1 MGGVLHNGNG
11 SRDLHTLKVTP
22 MPNNKQIVRQLDIL
36 REFSTR
42 KYGVTI
48 RELAE
53 GQGVSTR
60 TIHRDLND
68 LQEAGFFL
76 DAEVREGQKYWKFD
90 QNTDLLSLKF
100 PIDEIIALKFIEGIV
115 SSLAGTPF
123 NEAFNKTLNRI
134 RTTLPE
140 DMRAFLARAGTA
152 YYPHQRGQKAQI
164 PPEIFA
170 TAHRAIKERK
180 ICNVTYRAI
189 TTGQTKT
196 YPITPFRLLY
206 YHNGFYLLCRNP
218 NYGDL
223 LTLAAE
229 RIQAL
234 EITAQ
239 PFGYPYDLDIE
250 GRVQQAFGIVLEDPI
265 PIKVR
270 FSASQAPYVKQRI
283 WHPSQE
289 IEELDTGE
297 IILSFRAGGLHEIKS
312 WILSHGAEAEVL
324 EPPGLREEI
333 TAELKKNLHF
343 YQKT

>member
-1 MGGVLHNGNG
+1 
-11 SRDLHTLKVTP
+11 

-36 REFSTR
+36 RGFINR

-53 GQGVSTR
+53 RQGVSTR

-68 LQEAGFFL
+68 LQEVGFLL
-76 DAEVREGQKYWKFD
+76 DAEVREGQKYWKLD
-90 QNTDLLSLKF
+90 KNTDLPSLNF

-123 NEAFNKTLNRI
+123 NEAFKKTLNRI
-134 RTTLPE
+134 QTTLPKA
-140 DMRAFLARAGTA
+140 MRAFLARAGTA
-152 YYPHQRGQKAQI
+152 YYPHQRGQKARI

-196 YPITPFRLLY
+196 YPITPFKLLY

-229 RIQAL
+229 RVQAL
-234 EITAQ
+234 ELTAQ
-239 PFGYPYDLDIE
+239 PFAYPHDLDIE
-250 GRVQQAFGIVLEDPI
+250 DRVQQAFGIVLEDPI
-265 PIKVR
+265 PVKVR

-289 IEELDTGE
+289 VEVLDTGE

-324 EPPGLREEI
+324 EPPALREEI

>member
-1 MGGVLHNGNG
+1 
-11 SRDLHTLKVTP
+11 

-68 LQEAGFFL
+68 LQEAGFVL

-140 DMRAFLARAGTA
+140 GHARVFSTGRHRLLSTPARAKGA
-152 YYPHQRGQKAQI
+152 NPARNIRNGPSRHQRTQNLQRHLSRDH
-164 PPEIFA
+164 
-170 TAHRAIKERK
+170 HRA
-180 ICNVTYRAI
+180 N
-189 TTGQTKT
+189 QNL
-196 YPITPFRLLY
+196 P
-206 YHNGFYLLCRNP
+206 HH
-218 NYGDL
+218 
-223 LTLAAE
+223 
-229 RIQAL
+229 AL
-234 EITAQ
+234 Q
-239 PFGYPYDLDIE
+239 
-250 GRVQQAFGIVLEDPI
+250 IVVL
-265 PIKVR
+265 
-270 FSASQAPYVKQRI
+270 SQ
-283 WHPSQE
+283 
-289 IEELDTGE
+289 
-297 IILSFRAGGLHEIKS
+297 
-312 WILSHGAEAEVL
+312 WILPFVPQSELRRFAHPGRRTHSGARNHSATLWVSARSRHRR
-324 EPPGLREEI
+324 PRSTGIRHRP
-333 TAELKKNLHF
+333 
-343 YQKT
+343 